1 MNNPIPSRVASI
13 IFAICIAAFGARNF
27 IKAGAID
34 TIVPDYMPGGV
45 VWVYL
50 TGVCLIL
57 AAIAIVL
64 NNRLTRPAC
73 YLLALLL
80 LVFVFTLHIKPALD
94 GNPNNLLKDIA
105 IAMGAIIIGDYAP
118 RRDTVDDRVVDRV

>member
-1 MNNPIPSRVASI
+1 MNNLIPARVASI
-13 IFAICIAAFGARNF
+13 IFAICIAAFGVRNF
-27 IKAGAID
+27 LKAGAID

-45 VWVYL
+45 VWVYI

-57 AAIAIVL
+57 AAIAIIL
-64 NNRLTRPAC
+64 NNSLTRPAC

-80 LVFVFTLHIKPALD
+80 LVFVVTLHVKPALD

-105 IAMGAIIIGDYAP
+105 ISMGAIIIGDLAP
-118 RRDTVDDRVVDRV
+118 RRRVATD